1 MIILK
6 SIFLIITVYH
16 RGLFIVLI
24 DISNNSLIINLP
36 GKFVFLFH
44 TWHHVD
50 HFLLQICWQS
60 ARKTLRINQI
70 GTESF
75 RLEPDL
81 MIPVSESNNFGLNGG
96 AVSGSIDFFGH
107 VTIQVQV
114 GQDQV
119 GHVVVGEGLVARDLK
134 FKMMVF
140 YLTIEI
146 LKSPQNR

>member
-1 MIILK
+1 M
-6 SIFLIITVYH
+6 
-16 RGLFIVLI
+16 
-24 DISNNSLIINLP
+24 
-36 GKFVFLFH
+36 
-44 TWHHVD
+44 
-50 HFLLQICWQS
+50 
-60 ARKTLRINQI
+60 RINQI

-81 MIPVSESNNFGLNGG
+81 MIPVSKSNNFGLNGG